1 MQRRPASP
9 SRPCRTALVVLTSW
23 ALLLQPMGVH
33 AASTDLADVPL
44 VVQSGVKPNVLFTL
58 DNSGSMGW
66 GSITGTDAHGEYTS
80 PYDDAVRA
88 GQTPGMQSTTGAKNR
103 RAYYS
108 PSYNRQYYNPAITY
122 LPPVQFDGA
131 APGFLSSTG
140 NSVPTAA
147 RIDTYLDARLLDLS
161 EECWSTTTPPDLP
174 RYNAADFMQSANCAS
189 ASDAVRN
196 IGYQR
201 YAFYYRW
208 RGTGTEDGS
217 PAQDLD
223 GNYDRVEIR
232 ISTPTYPKAATR
244 TDCGDASSSTCSY
257 AQEIQNFANWF
268 SYYRTRMQSAKTA
281 LGLAFSALD
290 AKSRVGFSTINNN
303 LGQDNDS
310 GANFVALA
318 DFGSAQKQRWY
329 NQLYGIRP
337 TGGTPLVP
345 ALDRAGRYY
354 TSGSMPGAPGT
365 TARSDTVPLACTP
378 NYTILSTDGYWTSRG
393 SVSVGDTDRIV
404 PDLPANVYADPSTGA
419 VRNDPVAGVPLVAG
433 QDFPAPFFD
442 GTGTADSLADVAM
455 HYWVRDMTGSS
466 AGKVQATPADP
477 ATWQHMVTY
486 TIGLGAAGTLSA
498 PPAPGSTWPAPQPGT
513 ASAIDDLWHAALNG
527 HGQYFNSSDPARLRT
542 SIGGILDDIASRT
555 GSAAAVSVSNP
566 SLLPGDN
573 LAFTSSFN
581 SGSWTGDLQAFAV
594 DVQTGVLAGTPLW
607 SAQPL
612 LDAKPLANRYV
623 ASFDG
628 SSGVPFTAAGLGAK
642 AARLNSPNV
651 PPGPSDNAAVIAY
664 LRGERSGE
672 AQDGGGSAAQ
682 PYRARGHLLGDVVDA
697 EAVYVS
703 APRASYTDPG
713 YGAFRTGPAASRPK
727 VVYQG
732 ANDGMLHA
740 FDAASGEELW
750 AYVPGALVDAPLSA
764 GQTGTSA
771 LVGLTQQALFQ
782 HRVYVDGTPTAT
794 DVDLSNTALNQPTP
808 PAPRWATVLVG
819 GLAKGGRGYY
829 ALNVTDPT
837 AASDGDVAAKLMWEF
852 PNAATPAAT
861 RASIGFS
868 YGVPVTVKTRAA
880 GWVTLLTS
888 GYNNGSDTGG
898 DGSGYLYVLNTATG
912 QLIQQLRTGAGS
924 ASSPSGLARVSA
936 FLVSPGSD
944 DTVDFVYGGDLLG
957 NVWRFDL
964 SGASTGSW
972 NVTRLAT
979 LADPGGTPQPI
990 TVAPELG
997 VVNGKRVVYVG
1008 TGRYLGPTDVPGT
1021 TGANAG
1027 ATQQQSFYGLM
1038 DDMSGTPIASPVR
1051 GQLVAQT
1058 ATPAP
1063 NGEINLTTNPVNL
1076 ATKRGWVLDF
1086 APSPSGERATT
1097 NPVLFGGVLSFTT
1110 NTPSADPCKP
1120 GGSSNLYFLNYSNGG
1135 AIPMLASRYVGEVL
1149 ASRVQP
1155 VGLPS
1160 GSTKLLVRTSEGG
1173 TRVFDVAVP
1182 ASTQPTRV
1190 MWREVIR
1197 N

>member
-1 MQRRPASP
+1 MQTLAHPRLMPAL
-9 SRPCRTALVVLTSW
+9 AAW
-23 ALLLQPMGVH
+23 ALLIQPTGTH

-44 VVQSGVKPNVLFTL
+44 AVQTGVKPNVLFTL

-88 GQTPGMQSTTGAKNR
+88 GETPPGMGGTTGAKNR

-131 APGFLSSTG
+131 APGFLASTG
-140 NSVPTAA
+140 NSVPTAT
-147 RIDTYLDARLLDLS
+147 RIDNYLDPRLLDLS
-161 EECWSTTTPPDLP
+161 QECWGTTTPPALP
-174 RYNAADFMQSANCAS
+174 RYNAGDFTQGPNCAN
-189 ASDAVRN
+189 APDAVRN
-196 IGYQR
+196 TGYQR

-208 RGTGTEDGS
+208 RGSGAEDGNTT
-217 PAQDLD
+217 QDND
-223 GNYDRVEIR
+223 SDYDHVEIR
-232 ISTPTYPKAATR
+232 LSTPTYPKAATR
-244 TDCGDASSSTCSY
+244 TDCGDATSSTCSY

-329 NQLYGIRP
+329 EQLYGIRP

-345 ALDRAGRYY
+345 ALDRSGRYY
-354 TSGSMPGAPGT
+354 TSGSMPGAPGAA
-365 TARSDTVPLACTP
+365 ARSDTVPLACTP

-393 SVSVGDTDRIV
+393 SVAVGDTDRTV
-404 PDLPANVYADPSTGA
+404 PNLPANVYADPSTGA

-455 HYWVRDMTGSS
+455 HYWSRDMTGSS
-466 AGKVQATPADP
+466 AGKVQPTPGDP

-486 TIGLGAAGTLSA
+486 TIGLGASGTLSA
-498 PPAPGSTWPAPQPGT
+498 PPAAGNTWPAPQPGT
-513 ASAIDDLWHAALNG
+513 ATAIDDLWHAALNG
-527 HGQYFNSSDPARLRT
+527 HGQYFNSSDPARLRA
-542 SIGGILDDIASRT
+542 SLGGILDDIASRT

-573 LAFTSSFN
+573 LAFVSSFN
-581 SGSWTGDLQAFAV
+581 SGDWTGDLQAVAV
-594 DVQTGVLAGTPLW
+594 DLQTGVLAGAPLW
-607 SAQPL
+607 SAQAQ
-612 LDAKPLANRYV
+612 LDAKPPASRYV

-628 SSGVPFTAAGLGAK
+628 TVGVPFTAEGLGAK
-642 AARLNSPNV
+642 SARLNSPSV

-664 LRGERSGE
+664 LRGDRSGE
-672 AQDGGGSAAQ
+672 GEGVSASR
-682 PYRARGHLLGDVVDA
+682 PYRARSHLLGDVVDA

-703 APRASYTDPG
+703 APRAAYTDPG
-713 YGAFRTGPAASRPK
+713 YGAFKTGPAAGRAK

-740 FDAASGEELW
+740 FDAASGDELW
-750 AYVPGALVDAPLSA
+750 AYVPGALVDAPISPA
-764 GQTGTSA
+764 QPGTST

-782 HRVYVDGTPTAT
+782 HRFYVNGTPTAT
-794 DVDLSNTALNQPTP
+794 DVDLSNTALNQPSP
-808 PAPRWATVLVG
+808 PAPQWATVLVG

-829 ALNVTDPT
+829 ALNVTDPA
-837 AASDGDVAAKLMWEF
+837 AASDGEVAAKLMWEF

-861 RASIGFS
+861 RSSVGFS
-868 YGVPVTVKTRAA
+868 YGVPVNVKTRAA

-898 DGSGYLYVLNTATG
+898 DGSGYLFVVNTATG

-924 ASSPSGLARVSA
+924 AGTPSGLARVSA
-936 FLVSPGSD
+936 YLVSPGSD

-964 SGASTGSW
+964 SGASTASW

-979 LADPGGTPQPI
+979 LADSSGTPQPI
-990 TVAPELG
+990 TAAPELG

-1008 TGRYLGPTDVPGT
+1008 TGRYLGPSDVPGT
-1021 TGANAG
+1021 AG
-1027 ATQQQSFYGLM
+1027 ADASATQRQSFYGLM
-1038 DDMSGTPIASPVR
+1038 DDMSGTAIVAPVR
-1051 GQLVAQT
+1051 GQLVAQV

-1076 ATKRGWVLDF
+1076 STKRGWVLDF
-1086 APSPSGERATT
+1086 APSPSGERVTT

-1110 NTPSADPCKP
+1110 NTPSGDPCRP
-1120 GGSSNLYFLNYSNGG
+1120 GGSSNLYFLNYGNGG
-1135 AIPMLASRYVGEVL
+1135 AIPMLASRFVGEVL

-1155 VGLPS
+1155 IGLPS
-1160 GSTKLLVRTSEGG
+1160 GDTKILVRTSEGV
-1173 TRVFDVAVP
+1173 TRTFGVQVP
-1182 ASTQPTRV
+1182 TSTAPTRV
-1190 MWREVIR
+1190 MWREVLR

>member
-174 RYNAADFMQSANCAS
+174 RYNAADFTQSANCAS

-442 GTGTADSLADVAM
+442 GTGTSDSLADVAM
-455 HYWVRDMTGSS
+455 HYWIRDMTGSS
-466 AGKVQATPADP
+466 AGKVQATPGDP

-498 PPAPGSTWPAPQPGT
+498 SPAAGSTWPAPQPGT

-594 DVQTGVLAGTPLW
+594 DLQTGVLAGTPLW

-672 AQDGGGSAAQ
+672 AQDGGGSASQ
-682 PYRARGHLLGDVVDA
+682 PYRARSHLLGDVVDA

-782 HRVYVDGTPTAT
+782 HRFYVDGTPTAT

-837 AASDGDVAAKLMWEF
+837 AASDGEVAAKLMWEF

-1155 VGLPS
+1155 VGLPG
-1160 GSTKLLVRTSEGG
+1160 GSTKILVRTSEGS
-1173 TRVFDVAVP
+1173 TRTFDVQVP
-1182 ASTQPTRV
+1182 ASTSPTRV
-1190 MWREVIR
+1190 MWREVMR